1 MPATLRTTKIAGS
14 TRRSHSPPDPSM
26 LPSTLPASARAGTR
40 SGRRASSARSRAARR
55 RSAIAG
61 PTWAPRS
68 RTWQILLAKSCSFI
82 GSKCNAACLER
93 SGQCVRRPGAMRFH
107 AAFRASHGPRSLR
120 DVEFLPVTQ
129 QERFALTARQAPNL
143 LFNDFKDLSLLQLVP
158 GRVVGVRLAGCLQ
171 SFERVLVVVV
181 LARRERREEGDPQVA
196 HLLAPEPVADRVLQD
211 ALEEERQLGGGPVAI
226 ELGELQHRVLRD
238 VERCFVIPDG
248 IDRLLESAPLD
259 T

>member
-1 MPATLRTTKIAGS
+1 QAAAA
-14 TRRSHSPPDPSM
+14 SPGR
-26 LPSTLPASARAGTR
+26 AARAAAWR
-40 SGRRASSARSRAARR
+40 PARR

-61 PTWAPRS
+61 WTWAPRS

-143 LFNDFKDLSLLQLVP
+143 LFNDFTDLSFLQ
-158 GRVVGVRLAGCLQ
+158 VGFWRG
-171 SFERVLVVVV
+171 
-181 LARRERREEGDPQVA
+181 
-196 HLLAPEPVADRVLQD
+196 
-211 ALEEERQLGGGPVAI
+211 
-226 ELGELQHRVLRD
+226 
-238 VERCFVIPDG
+238 
-248 IDRLLESAPLD
+248 
-259 T
+259 